1 LLIGFAAE
9 TQNLMEN
16 ARGKLERKHLDA
28 IVLNDVS
35 LPGLGFGSERNAG
48 CILTADGSMEI
59 PEMSKQEMAG
69 RILDAVLKLRA
80 GQQSS
85 KAAT

>member
-1 LLIGFAAE
+1 
-9 TQNLMEN
+9 
-16 ARGKLERKHLDA
+16 
-28 IVLNDVS
+28 
-35 LPGLGFGSERNAG
+35 
-48 CILTADGSMEI
+48 MEI